1 MGAYLYTNVAS
12 LAAQR
17 NLANS
22 QDMLKV
28 STERLSSGKRINSA
42 KDDAAGAG
50 ISKRFTGNVQGL
62 RQGVRNAADGAAMAD
77 AGEAALE
84 QIAQMTLRI
93 RELGVQA
100 QNETYSTSDLTNIN
114 NEVQS
119 LYAGITGL
127 ATNAKY
133 NSIGLLDGSAGITGG
148 KTIKYTDE
156 VGGGTITITTAKD
169 FKVGAEV
176 AAIAATPITDKAT
189 ASTMV
194 TTADTLLTA
203 IATARSDFSKASVT
217 LGYVGAAQSALAE
230 AVDSARSRIED
241 TDYAA
246 ETAKMTRNQILQQA
260 ATAALAQAN
269 AMPNTILS
277 LIK

>member
-1 MGAYLYTNVAS
+1 
-12 LAAQR
+12 
-17 NLANS
+17 
-22 QDMLKV
+22 MLKV

-42 KDDAAGAG
+42 KDDAAGVG
-50 ISKRFTGNVQGL
+50 IAKRFTGNVQGL
-62 RQGVRNAADGAAMAD
+62 RQGVRNAQDGAAMAD

-84 QIAQMTLRI
+84 QMALMALRI

-100 QNETYSTSDLTNIN
+100 QNGTYSASDWTNIN
-114 NEVQS
+114 NEVQAIT
-119 LYAGITGL
+119 AGMTGL

-133 NSIGLLDGSAGITGG
+133 NNIALLDGSFSVNV
-148 KTIKYTDE
+148 KYTDE
-156 VGGGTITITTAKD
+156 STGGGGAGASLGTITVGTQQSFTALTI
-169 FKVGAEV
+169 
-176 AAIAATPITDKAT
+176 AAITDTGTAATA
-189 ASTMV
+189 V
-194 TTADTLLTA
+194 TVADSFLTS

-217 LGYVGAAQSALAE
+217 LGYVSAAQSALAE

>member
-1 MGAYLYTNVAS
+1 
-12 LAAQR
+12 
-17 NLANS
+17 
-22 QDMLKV
+22 MLKV

-42 KDDAAGAG
+42 KDDAAGVG
-50 ISKRFTGNVQGL
+50 IAKRFTGNVQGL
-62 RQGVRNAADGAAMAD
+62 RQGVRNAQDGAAMAD

-84 QIAQMTLRI
+84 QMALMALRI

-100 QNETYSTSDLTNIN
+100 QNGTYSASDWTNIN

-119 LYAGITGL
+119 LVGGMTGL

-133 NSIGLLDGSAGITGG
+133 NNITLLDGSFSVNV
-148 KTIKYTDE
+148 KYTDE
-156 VGGGTITITTAKD
+156 SAGTGGESLGTIAVGTLKSFTGITVTA
-169 FKVGAEV
+169 VSN
-176 AAIAATPITDKAT
+176 AATAAGAVTMADSFLTD
-189 ASTMV
+189 
-194 TTADTLLTA
+194 

-217 LGYVGAAQSALAE
+217 LGYVSAAQSALAE

>member
-17 NLANS
+17 NLATS
-22 QDMLKV
+22 QDMLKT

-42 KDDAAGAG
+42 KDDAAGVG
-50 ISKRFTGNVQGL
+50 IAKRFTGNVQGL

-84 QIAQMTLRI
+84 QMALMALRI

-100 QNETYSTSDLTNIN
+100 QNGTYSASDWLNID
-114 NEVQS
+114 NEVQA
-119 LYAGITGL
+119 LVAGITGL

-133 NSIGLLDGSAGITGG
+133 NNITLLDSSFSVNV
-148 KTIKYTDE
+148 KYTDE
-156 VGGGTITITTAKD
+156 SASAGGGATAGVILVGTTQQFTARTVASITNATTA
-169 FKVGAEV
+169 
-176 AAIAATPITDKAT
+176 
-189 ASTMV
+189 ASAV
-194 TTADTLLTA
+194 TTADTFLTD

-217 LGYVGAAQSALAE
+217 LGYVSAAQSALAE

-246 ETAKMTRNQILQQA
+246 ETAQMTRNQILQQA

>member
-1 MGAYLYTNVAS
+1 MPAYLYTNVAS

-17 NLANS
+17 NLSNS

-50 ISKRFTGNVQGL
+50 IAKRFTGNVMGI
-62 RQGVRNAADGAAMAD
+62 RQGVRNAQDGAAMAD

-84 QIAQMTLRI
+84 QMAQMTLRI

-100 QNETYSTSDLTNIN
+100 QNGTYAAKDIVNIKA
-114 NEVQS
+114 EVDA
-119 LYAGITGL
+119 LKDGIVGL
-127 ATNAKY
+127 ATNSKY
-133 NSIGLLDGSAGITGG
+133 NGSVLLKGAFTQDIFYSDENAKVTVASTKDFSAITI
-148 KTIKYTDE
+148 TALA
-156 VGGGTITITTAKD
+156 VGGGTGLVTEANTILD
-169 FKVGAEV
+169 
-176 AAIAATPITDKAT
+176 D
-189 ASTMV
+189 
-194 TTADTLLTA
+194 
-203 IATARSDFSKASVT
+203 IATARSDFSKASTT
-217 LGYVGAAQSALAE
+217 LGYISAAQSALAE
-230 AVDSARSRIED
+230 AVDSARGRIED

>member
-1 MGAYLYTNVAS
+1 
-12 LAAQR
+12 
-17 NLANS
+17 
-22 QDMLKV
+22 
-28 STERLSSGKRINSA
+28 
-42 KDDAAGAG
+42 
-50 ISKRFTGNVQGL
+50 
-62 RQGVRNAADGAAMAD
+62 MAD

-84 QIAQMTLRI
+84 QMALMALRI

-100 QNETYSTSDLTNIN
+100 QNGTYSASDWTNIN
-114 NEVQS
+114 NEVQA
-119 LYAGITGL
+119 LVGGMTGL

-133 NSIGLLDGSAGITGG
+133 NNITLLSGSFSVNV
-148 KTIKYTDE
+148 KYTDE
-156 VGGGTITITTAKD
+156 SSSATIGTINVGTSETFTALT
-169 FKVGAEV
+169 V
-176 AAIAATPITDKAT
+176 AAITDATSAASA
-189 ASTMV
+189 V
-194 TTADTLLTA
+194 TTADTFLTS

-217 LGYVGAAQSALAE
+217 LGYVSAAQSALAE

>member
-12 LAAQR
+12 LSAQR
-17 NLANS
+17 NLSNS

-42 KDDAAGAG
+42 KDDAAGVG
-50 ISKRFTGNVQGL
+50 IAKRFTGNVQGL
-62 RQGVRNAADGAAMAD
+62 RQGVRNAQDGAAMAD

-84 QIAQMTLRI
+84 QMSLMALRI
-93 RELGVQA
+93 RELAVQA
-100 QNETYSTSDLTNIN
+100 QNGTYSASDWTNIN
-114 NEVQS
+114 NEVQALVS
-119 LYAGITGL
+119 GMTGL
-127 ATNAKY
+127 ASNAKY
-133 NSIGLLDGSAGITGG
+133 NNITLLDGAFSVNV
-148 KTIKYTDE
+148 KYTDE
-156 VGGGTITITTAKD
+156 STTATTGTVT
-169 FKVGAEV
+169 VGTGENFTGLTV
-176 AAIAATPITDKAT
+176 AAVTSADTAATAVQ
-189 ASTMV
+189 S
-194 TTADTLLTA
+194 ADTFLTR
-203 IATARSDFSKASVT
+203 IATSRSDFSKASVT
-217 LGYVGAAQSALAE
+217 LGYVSAAQSALAE

>member
-17 NLANS
+17 NLATS

-42 KDDAAGAG
+42 KDDAAGVG
-50 ISKRFTGNVQGL
+50 IAKRFTGNVQGL
-62 RQGVRNAADGAAMAD
+62 RQGVRNAQDGAAMAD

-84 QIAQMTLRI
+84 QMALMALRI

-100 QNETYSTSDLTNIN
+100 QNGTYSASDWTNID
-114 NEVQS
+114 NEIQS
-119 LYAGITGL
+119 LVGGMTGL
-127 ATNAKY
+127 ASNAKY
-133 NSIGLLDGSAGITGG
+133 NNITLLDGSFSVNV
-148 KTIKYTDE
+148 KYTDE
-156 VGGGTITITTAKD
+156 SSGAGGAGATIGVISVGTTQTFTNLA
-169 FKVGAEV
+169 V
-176 AAIAATPITDKAT
+176 ATVTSAATAAT
-189 ASTMV
+189 AV
-194 TTADTLLTA
+194 TVADQFLTN

-217 LGYVGAAQSALAE
+217 LGYVSAAQSALAE

-241 TDYAA
+241 TDYAS

>member
-17 NLANS
+17 NLSAS
-22 QDMLKV
+22 QDMLKT

-42 KDDAAGAG
+42 RDDSAGAG
-50 ISKRFTGNVQGL
+50 IAKRFTGNVQGL
-62 RQGVRNAADGAAMAD
+62 RQGVRNAQDGAAMAD

-84 QIAQMTLRI
+84 QMAQMTLRI

-100 QNETYSTSDLTNIN
+100 QAGTYSTADLTNIN
-114 NEVQS
+114 NEIQS
-119 LYAGITGL
+119 LVNGITGL

-133 NSIGLLDGSAGITGG
+133 NG
-148 KTIKYTDE
+148 KTLLNGAFTVDVKYTDE
-156 VGGGTITITTAKD
+156 SGTINVGADTTTVFTTQTITALA
-169 FKVGAEV
+169 GV
-176 AAIAATPITDKAT
+176 AANGATVVTD
-189 ASTMV
+189 
-194 TTADTLLTA
+194 ADTLLTN
-203 IATARSDFSKASVT
+203 IATARSTFSKASVT
-217 LGYVGAAQSALAE
+217 LGYVASAQSALAE

-246 ETAKMTRNQILQQA
+246 ETAAMTRNQILQQA

>member
-17 NLANS
+17 NLASS

-42 KDDAAGAG
+42 KDDAAGVG
-50 ISKRFTGNVQGL
+50 IAKRFTGNVQGL
-62 RQGVRNAADGAAMAD
+62 RQGVRNAQDGAAMAD

-84 QIAQMTLRI
+84 QMAQMALRI

-100 QNETYSTSDLTNIN
+100 QNGTYSASDWTNID
-114 NEVQS
+114 NEVQA
-119 LYAGITGL
+119 LVGGMTGL

-133 NSIGLLDGSAGITGG
+133 NNITLLDGSFSVNV
-148 KTIKYTDE
+148 KYTDE
-156 VGGGTITITTAKD
+156 S
-169 FKVGAEV
+169 
-176 AAIAATPITDKAT
+176 AT
-189 ASTMV
+189 ASGGATAGVIAV
-194 TTADTLLTA
+194 TTAQSFTALTVSTVNSA
-203 IATARSDFSKASVT
+203 SAAATAVTVADAFLTSIATARSDFSKASVT
-217 LGYVGAAQSALAE
+217 LGYVSSAQSALAE

>member
-17 NLANS
+17 NLATS

-42 KDDAAGAG
+42 KDDAAGVG
-50 ISKRFTGNVQGL
+50 ISKRFTGNVMGL
-62 RQGVRNAADGAAMAD
+62 RQGVRNAQDGAAMAD

-84 QIAQMTLRI
+84 QMSQMVLRI

-100 QNETYSTSDLTNIN
+100 QNGTNTTSDWKNIDNEIQALT
-114 NEVQS
+114 Q
-119 LYAGITGL
+119 AITGL

-133 NSIGLLDGSAGITGG
+133 NNQTLLDGTFSRD
-148 KTIKYTDE
+148 IKYTDE
-156 VGGGTITITTAKD
+156 STSATAGTIQVMSTLVFTTVTVAAVTTAAL
-169 FKVGAEV
+169 GAS
-176 AAIAATPITDKAT
+176 A
-189 ASTMV
+189 V
-194 TTADTLLTA
+194 TTADTFLTDL
-203 IATARSDFSKASVT
+203 ATARSDFSKASVA
-217 LGYVGAAQSALAE
+217 LGYVSAAQSALAE
-230 AVDSARSRIED
+230 AVDGARSRIED

>member
-1 MGAYLYTNVAS
+1 MSAYLYTNVAS

-17 NLANS
+17 NLSSS

-50 ISKRFTGNVQGL
+50 IAKRFTGNVAGI
-62 RQGVRNAADGAAMAD
+62 RQGVRNAQDGAAMAD
-77 AGEAALE
+77 AGEATLE
-84 QIAQMTLRI
+84 QMAQMTLRV

-100 QNETYSTSDLTNIN
+100 QNGTYSTADLTNIS
-114 NEVQS
+114 NEVTALQT
-119 LYAGITGL
+119 GIQGL

-133 NSIGLLDGSAGITGG
+133 NNTSLLDGTFTSNIQYSDVSTG
-148 KTIKYTDE
+148 TLT
-156 VGGGTITITTAKD
+156 VATTQNFTA
-169 FKVGAEV
+169 VTLTGPTTNTL
-176 AAIAATPITDKAT
+176 AATTVSD
-189 ASTMV
+189 
-194 TTADTLLTA
+194 ADALLTR
-203 IATARSDFSKASVT
+203 IATARSDFSKQSTT
-217 LGYVGAAQSALAE
+217 LGYVSSAQSALAE

>member
-17 NLANS
+17 NLATS

-42 KDDAAGAG
+42 KDDAAGVG
-50 ISKRFTGNVQGL
+50 IAKRFTGNVQGL
-62 RQGVRNAADGAAMAD
+62 RQGVRNAQDGAAMAD

-84 QIAQMTLRI
+84 QMALMALRI

-100 QNETYSTSDLTNIN
+100 QNGTYSASDWKNID
-114 NEVQS
+114 NEIQS
-119 LYAGITGL
+119 LVGGMTGL

-133 NSIGLLDGSAGITGG
+133 NNITLLDGSFSVNV
-148 KTIKYTDE
+148 KYTDE
-156 VGGGTITITTAKD
+156 STGAAGAGATVGVISVGTTMTFATIA
-169 FKVGAEV
+169 V
-176 AAIAATPITDKAT
+176 ASVTNALTAATAVTVADQFLTD
-189 ASTMV
+189 
-194 TTADTLLTA
+194 

-217 LGYVGAAQSALAE
+217 LGYVSAAQSALAE

-241 TDYAA
+241 TDYAS

>member
-17 NLANS
+17 NLATS

-42 KDDAAGAG
+42 KDDAAGVG
-50 ISKRFTGNVQGL
+50 IAKRFTGNVQGL
-62 RQGVRNAADGAAMAD
+62 RQGVRNAQDGAAMAD

-84 QIAQMTLRI
+84 QMALMALRI

-100 QNETYSTSDLTNIN
+100 QNGTYSTSDWTNIN

-119 LYAGITGL
+119 LLGGMTGL
-127 ATNAKY
+127 ASNAKY
-133 NSIGLLDGSAGITGG
+133 NNITLLDGAFSVNV
-148 KTIKYTDE
+148 KYTDE
-156 VGGGTITITTAKD
+156 STGTGGETLGVINVGTTINFTTAITL
-169 FKVGAEV
+169 AS
-176 AAIAATPITDKAT
+176 AITGTAT
-189 ASTMV
+189 AAAAV
-194 TTADTLLTA
+194 TTADSFLTQ

-217 LGYVGAAQSALAE
+217 LGYVSAAQSALAE

-241 TDYAA
+241 TDYAS

>member
-17 NLANS
+17 NLATS

-42 KDDAAGAG
+42 KDDAAGVG
-50 ISKRFTGNVQGL
+50 IAKRFTGNVQGL
-62 RQGVRNAADGAAMAD
+62 RQGVRNAQDGAAMAD

-84 QIAQMTLRI
+84 QMALMALRI

-100 QNETYSTSDLTNIN
+100 QNGTYSASDWTNID
-114 NEVQS
+114 NEVQ
-119 LYAGITGL
+119 AIVGGMTGL

-133 NSIGLLDGSAGITGG
+133 NNITLLDGSFSVNV
-148 KTIKYTDE
+148 KYTDE
-156 VGGGTITITTAKD
+156 SAGTNGQSLGTITVGTAQS
-169 FKVGAEV
+169 FTAISV
-176 AAIAATPITDKAT
+176 ANISSAATA
-189 ASTMV
+189 AAAV
-194 TTADTLLTA
+194 TTADTFLTN

-217 LGYVGAAQSALAE
+217 LGYVSAAQSALAE

>member
-1 MGAYLYTNVAS
+1 
-12 LAAQR
+12 
-17 NLANS
+17 
-22 QDMLKV
+22 MLKV

-42 KDDAAGAG
+42 KDDAAGVG
-50 ISKRFTGNVQGL
+50 ISKRFTGNVAGL
-62 RQGVRNAADGAAMAD
+62 RQGVRNAQDGAAMAD

-84 QIAQMTLRI
+84 QMSQMVLRI

-100 QNETYSTSDLTNIN
+100 QNGTYSASDWLNIN
-114 NEVQS
+114 NEVQA
-119 LYAGITGL
+119 LTAGITGL

-133 NSIGLLDGSAGITGG
+133 NNITLLDGAFTVN
-148 KTIKYTDE
+148 IKYTDE
-156 VGGGTITITTAKD
+156 SSSATQGTVAVGTTMNFTTVAITAIADATTA
-169 FKVGAEV
+169 
-176 AAIAATPITDKAT
+176 AT
-189 ASTMV
+189 AV
-194 TTADTLLTA
+194 TTADEYLTNL
-203 IATARSDFSKASVT
+203 ATARSDFSKASVS
-217 LGYVGAAQSALAE
+217 LGYVSAAQSALAE

>member
-1 MGAYLYTNVAS
+1 MPAYLYTNVAS

-17 NLANS
+17 NLSNS
-22 QDMLKV
+22 QDMLKT

-50 ISKRFTGNVQGL
+50 IAKRFAGNVRGI
-62 RQGVRNAADGAAMAD
+62 RQGVRNAQDGAAMAD

-84 QIAQMTLRI
+84 QMAQMALRI

-100 QNETYSTSDLTNIN
+100 QNGTYAVKDITNIN
-114 NEVQS
+114 SEVQS
-119 LYAGITGL
+119 LKNGIIGL
-127 ATNAKY
+127 AANAKY
-133 NSIGLLDGSAGITGG
+133 NGKVLLDGA
-148 KTIKYTDE
+148 Y
-156 VGGGTITITTAKD
+156 
-169 FKVGAEV
+169 
-176 AAIAATPITDKAT
+176 
-189 ASTMV
+189 
-194 TTADTLLTA
+194 TADVYYSDEAAGKITVATTQKFAAAADVTVTA
-203 IATARSDFSKASVT
+203 LANPGDGTVTVGEANTILDNIASARSDFSKASTT
-217 LGYVGAAQSALAE
+217 LGYIGAAQSALAE
-230 AVDSARSRIED
+230 AVDNARGRIED

-246 ETAKMTRNQILQQA
+246 ETANMTRNQILQQA

>member
-17 NLANS
+17 NLATS

-42 KDDAAGAG
+42 KDDAAGVG

-62 RQGVRNAADGAAMAD
+62 RQGVRNAQDGAAMAD

-84 QIAQMTLRI
+84 QMALMALRI

-100 QNETYSTSDLTNIN
+100 QNGTYSASDWTNIN
-114 NEVQS
+114 NEVQALVS
-119 LYAGITGL
+119 GMTGL
-127 ATNAKY
+127 ASNAKY
-133 NSIGLLDGSAGITGG
+133 NNITLLDGAFSVNV
-148 KTIKYTDE
+148 KYTDE
-156 VGGGTITITTAKD
+156 STTAATGTVT
-169 FKVGAEV
+169 VGTGQNFTQVGV
-176 AAIAATPITDKAT
+176 AAITNADTAATAVQ
-189 ASTMV
+189 S
-194 TTADTLLTA
+194 ADTFLTN

-217 LGYVGAAQSALAE
+217 LGYVSAAQSALAE

-269 AMPNTILS
+269 AIPNTILS

>member
-1 MGAYLYTNVAS
+1 
-12 LAAQR
+12 
-17 NLANS
+17 
-22 QDMLKV
+22 MLKV

-42 KDDAAGAG
+42 KDDSAGVG
-50 ISKRFTGNVQGL
+50 IAKRFTGNVQGL
-62 RQGVRNAADGAAMAD
+62 RQGVRNAQDGAAMAD

-84 QIAQMTLRI
+84 QMAQMALRI

-100 QNETYSTSDLTNIN
+100 QNGTYSASDWTNID
-114 NEVQS
+114 NEVQALVS
-119 LYAGITGL
+119 GMTGL

-133 NSIGLLDGSAGITGG
+133 NNITLLDGSFSVNV
-148 KTIKYTDE
+148 KYTDE
-156 VGGGTITITTAKD
+156 SSSATAGTIAVKTTQTFTALSVGTISD
-169 FKVGAEV
+169 
-176 AAIAATPITDKAT
+176 AT
-189 ASTMV
+189 AAAAAV
-194 TTADTLLTA
+194 TTADTFLTS

-217 LGYVGAAQSALAE
+217 LGYVSAAQSALAE
-230 AVDSARSRIED
+230 AVDTARSRIED

>member
-17 NLANS
+17 NLATS

-42 KDDAAGAG
+42 KDDAAGVG
-50 ISKRFTGNVQGL
+50 IAKRFTGNVQGL
-62 RQGVRNAADGAAMAD
+62 RQGVRNAQDGAAMAD

-84 QIAQMTLRI
+84 QMALMALRI

-100 QNETYSTSDLTNIN
+100 QNGTYSASDWTNIN

-119 LYAGITGL
+119 LVGGMTGL

-133 NSIGLLDGSAGITGG
+133 NNITLLDGSFSVNV
-148 KTIKYTDE
+148 KYTDE
-156 VGGGTITITTAKD
+156 SAGTGGESLGTIAVGTLKSFTGITVTA
-169 FKVGAEV
+169 VSN
-176 AAIAATPITDKAT
+176 AATAAGAVTMADSFLTD
-189 ASTMV
+189 
-194 TTADTLLTA
+194 

-217 LGYVGAAQSALAE
+217 LGYVSAAQSALAE

-260 ATAALAQAN
+260 ATADLAQAN

>member
-42 KDDAAGAG
+42 KDDAAGVG
-50 ISKRFTGNVQGL
+50 IAKRFTGNVQGL
-62 RQGVRNAADGAAMAD
+62 RQGVRNAQDGAAMAD

-84 QIAQMTLRI
+84 QMALMALRI

-100 QNETYSTSDLTNIN
+100 QNGTYSASDWTNID
-114 NEVQS
+114 NEIQS
-119 LYAGITGL
+119 LVGGMTGL
-127 ATNAKY
+127 ASNAKY
-133 NSIGLLDGSAGITGG
+133 NNITLLDGSFSVNV
-148 KTIKYTDE
+148 KYTDE
-156 VGGGTITITTAKD
+156 SAGAGGAGATIGVISVGTTQTFTNLA
-169 FKVGAEV
+169 V
-176 AAIAATPITDKAT
+176 ATVTSAATAAT
-189 ASTMV
+189 AV
-194 TTADTLLTA
+194 TVADQFLTN

-217 LGYVGAAQSALAE
+217 LGYVSAAQSALAE

-241 TDYAA
+241 TDYAS

>member
-17 NLANS
+17 NLATS

-42 KDDAAGAG
+42 KDDAAGVG
-50 ISKRFTGNVQGL
+50 IAKRFTGNVQGL
-62 RQGVRNAADGAAMAD
+62 RQGVRNAQDGAAMAD

-84 QIAQMTLRI
+84 QMALMALRI

-100 QNETYSTSDLTNIN
+100 QNGTYSASDWTNIN

-119 LYAGITGL
+119 LVGGMTGL

-133 NSIGLLDGSAGITGG
+133 NNITLLDGSFSVNV
-148 KTIKYTDE
+148 KYTDE
-156 VGGGTITITTAKD
+156 SAGTGGESLGTIAVGTLKSFTGITVTA
-169 FKVGAEV
+169 VSN
-176 AAIAATPITDKAT
+176 AATAAGAVTMADSFLTD
-189 ASTMV
+189 
-194 TTADTLLTA
+194 

-217 LGYVGAAQSALAE
+217 LGYVSAAQSALAE

-241 TDYAA
+241 TDYAS

>member
-1 MGAYLYTNVAS
+1 
-12 LAAQR
+12 
-17 NLANS
+17 
-22 QDMLKV
+22 MLKT

-42 KDDAAGAG
+42 KDDAAGVG
-50 ISKRFTGNVQGL
+50 IAKRFTGNVQGL

-84 QIAQMTLRI
+84 QMALMALRI

-100 QNETYSTSDLTNIN
+100 QNGTYSASDWTNID
-114 NEVQS
+114 NEVQA
-119 LYAGITGL
+119 LVGGMTGL

-133 NSIGLLDGSAGITGG
+133 NNITLLDGSFSVNV
-148 KTIKYTDE
+148 KYTDE
-156 VGGGTITITTAKD
+156 S
-169 FKVGAEV
+169 
-176 AAIAATPITDKAT
+176 AT
-189 ASTMV
+189 ASGGSTAGVIAVTTTQAFTNLAVGTVSSAAAAATAV
-194 TTADTLLTA
+194 TTADAFLTS

-217 LGYVGAAQSALAE
+217 LGYVSQAQSALAE

-246 ETAKMTRNQILQQA
+246 ETAQMTRNQILQQA

>member
-17 NLANS
+17 NLATS

-42 KDDAAGAG
+42 KDDAAGVG
-50 ISKRFTGNVQGL
+50 IAKRFTGNVQGL
-62 RQGVRNAADGAAMAD
+62 RQGVRNAQDGAAMAD

-84 QIAQMTLRI
+84 QMALMALRI

-100 QNETYSTSDLTNIN
+100 QNGTYSASDWTNID
-114 NEVQS
+114 NEVQ
-119 LYAGITGL
+119 AIVGGMTGL

-133 NSIGLLDGSAGITGG
+133 NNITLLDGSFSVNV
-148 KTIKYTDE
+148 KYTDE
-156 VGGGTITITTAKD
+156 SAAATAAAGASLGTITVGTTQSFTAIS
-169 FKVGAEV
+169 V
-176 AAIAATPITDKAT
+176 ANISNAATA
-189 ASTMV
+189 ASAV
-194 TTADTLLTA
+194 TTADTFLTN

-217 LGYVGAAQSALAE
+217 LGYVSAAQSALAE

>member
-17 NLANS
+17 NLATS

-50 ISKRFTGNVQGL
+50 IAKRFTGNVQGL
-62 RQGVRNAADGAAMAD
+62 RQGVRNAQDGSAMAD

-84 QIAQMTLRI
+84 QMALMALRI

-100 QNETYSTSDLTNIN
+100 QNGTYSASDWTNIDA
-114 NEVQS
+114 EVQ
-119 LYAGITGL
+119 AIVGGMTGL

-133 NSIGLLDGSAGITGG
+133 NNITLLDGSFSVNV
-148 KTIKYTDE
+148 KYTDE
-156 VGGGTITITTAKD
+156 SAGTNGQSLGTITVGTSQSFTAIS
-169 FKVGAEV
+169 V
-176 AAIAATPITDKAT
+176 ANISNAATA
-189 ASTMV
+189 AAAV
-194 TTADTLLTA
+194 TTADTFLTN

-217 LGYVGAAQSALAE
+217 LGYVSAAQSALAE

>member
-17 NLANS
+17 NLATS

-42 KDDAAGAG
+42 KDDAAGVG
-50 ISKRFTGNVQGL
+50 IAKRFTGNVQGL
-62 RQGVRNAADGAAMAD
+62 RQGVRNAQDGAAMAD

-84 QIAQMTLRI
+84 QMALMALRI

-100 QNETYSTSDLTNIN
+100 QNGTYSASDWTNIN

-119 LYAGITGL
+119 LVGGMTGL

-133 NSIGLLDGSAGITGG
+133 NNITLLDGSFSVNV
-148 KTIKYTDE
+148 KYTDE
-156 VGGGTITITTAKD
+156 SAGTGGESLGTIAVGTLKSFTGITVTA
-169 FKVGAEV
+169 VSN
-176 AAIAATPITDKAT
+176 AATAAGAVTMADSFLTD
-189 ASTMV
+189 
-194 TTADTLLTA
+194 

-217 LGYVGAAQSALAE
+217 LGYVSAAQSALAE

>member
-1 MGAYLYTNVAS
+1 
-12 LAAQR
+12 
-17 NLANS
+17 
-22 QDMLKV
+22 MLKV

-42 KDDAAGAG
+42 KDDAAGVG
-50 ISKRFTGNVQGL
+50 IAKRFTGNVQGL
-62 RQGVRNAADGAAMAD
+62 RQGVRNAQDGAAMAD

-84 QIAQMTLRI
+84 QMALMALRI

-100 QNETYSTSDLTNIN
+100 QNGTYSASDWTNIN
-114 NEVQS
+114 NEVQAITS
-119 LYAGITGL
+119 GMTGL

-133 NSIGLLDGSAGITGG
+133 NNIALLDGSFSVNV
-148 KTIKYTDE
+148 KYTDE
-156 VGGGTITITTAKD
+156 STGGGTTGASLGVITVGTTQSFTALA
-169 FKVGAEV
+169 VTA
-176 AAIAATPITDKAT
+176 ITDTGT
-189 ASTMV
+189 AASAVTM
-194 TTADTLLTA
+194 ADGFLTS

-217 LGYVGAAQSALAE
+217 LGYVSAAQSALAE

>member
-17 NLANS
+17 NLATS
-22 QDMLKV
+22 QDMLKT

-42 KDDAAGAG
+42 KDDAAGVG
-50 ISKRFTGNVQGL
+50 IAKRFTGNVQGL
-62 RQGVRNAADGAAMAD
+62 RQGVRNAADGSAMAD

-84 QIAQMTLRI
+84 QMALMALRI

-100 QNETYSTSDLTNIN
+100 QNGTYSASDWLNID
-114 NEVQS
+114 NEVQA
-119 LYAGITGL
+119 LVAGITGL

-133 NSIGLLDGSAGITGG
+133 NNITLLDSSFSVNV
-148 KTIKYTDE
+148 KYTDE
-156 VGGGTITITTAKD
+156 SASAGGGATAGVILVGTTQQFTARTVASITNATTA
-169 FKVGAEV
+169 
-176 AAIAATPITDKAT
+176 
-189 ASTMV
+189 ASAV
-194 TTADTLLTA
+194 TTADTFLTD

-217 LGYVGAAQSALAE
+217 LGYVSAAQSALAE

-246 ETAKMTRNQILQQA
+246 ETAQMTRNQILQQA

>member
-17 NLANS
+17 NLSNS
-22 QDMLKV
+22 QDMLKT

-42 KDDAAGAG
+42 KDDAAGVG
-50 ISKRFTGNVQGL
+50 IAKRFTGNVQGI
-62 RQGVRNAADGAAMAD
+62 RQGVRNAQDGAAMAD

-84 QIAQMTLRI
+84 QMAQMALRI

-100 QNETYSTSDLTNIN
+100 QNGTYALKDVTNIS
-114 NEVQS
+114 NEVVALRDGIRGLASNAQYNGKTLLGAGGFTADVYYS
-119 LYAGITGL
+119 DVSAGKITVATTQDFSAVAVTALAANADGITTVTE
-127 ATNAKY
+127 ANT
-133 NSIGLLDGSAGITGG
+133 ILDN
-148 KTIKYTDE
+148 
-156 VGGGTITITTAKD
+156 
-169 FKVGAEV
+169 
-176 AAIAATPITDKAT
+176 
-189 ASTMV
+189 
-194 TTADTLLTA
+194 
-203 IATARSDFSKASVT
+203 IATARSDFSKASTT
-217 LGYVGAAQSALAE
+217 LGYVASAQSALAE
-230 AVDSARSRIED
+230 AVDSARGRIED

>member
-12 LAAQR
+12 LSAQR

-42 KDDAAGAG
+42 KDDAAGVG
-50 ISKRFTGNVQGL
+50 IAKRFTGNVAGL
-62 RQGVRNAADGAAMAD
+62 RQGVRNAQDGAAMAD

-84 QIAQMTLRI
+84 QMSLMALRI

-100 QNETYSTSDLTNIN
+100 QNGTYSASDWLNID
-114 NEVQS
+114 NEVQA
-119 LYAGITGL
+119 LVAGMTGL

-133 NSIGLLDGSAGITGG
+133 NNITLLDSSFSVNV
-148 KTIKYTDE
+148 KYTDE
-156 VGGGTITITTAKD
+156 SASAGGGATAGVILVGTTQQFTART
-169 FKVGAEV
+169 V
-176 AAIAATPITDKAT
+176 AAITNATTAASA
-189 ASTMV
+189 V
-194 TTADTLLTA
+194 TTADQFLTD

-217 LGYVGAAQSALAE
+217 LGYVSAAQSALAE

-241 TDYAA
+241 TDYAS

>member
-17 NLANS
+17 NLATS

-42 KDDAAGAG
+42 KDDAAGVG
-50 ISKRFTGNVQGL
+50 IAKRFTGNVQGL
-62 RQGVRNAADGAAMAD
+62 RQGVRNAQDGAAMAD

-84 QIAQMTLRI
+84 QMALMALRI

-100 QNETYSTSDLTNIN
+100 QNGTYSASDWTNID
-114 NEVQS
+114 NEIQALV
-119 LYAGITGL
+119 GGMTGL

-133 NSIGLLDGSAGITGG
+133 NNITLLDGSFSVNV
-148 KTIKYTDE
+148 KYTDE
-156 VGGGTITITTAKD
+156 SAAAGGGATAGVIAVTTSQSFTALT
-169 FKVGAEV
+169 V
-176 AAIAATPITDKAT
+176 ATVDSAASAATA
-189 ASTMV
+189 V
-194 TTADTLLTA
+194 TVADAFLTS
-203 IATARSDFSKASVT
+203 IATARSDFSKSSVT
-217 LGYVGAAQSALAE
+217 LGYVSSAQSALAE

>member
-17 NLANS
+17 NLATS

-42 KDDAAGAG
+42 KDDAAGVG
-50 ISKRFTGNVQGL
+50 IAKRFTGNVQGL
-62 RQGVRNAADGAAMAD
+62 RQGVRNAQDGAAMAD

-84 QIAQMTLRI
+84 QMALMALRI

-100 QNETYSTSDLTNIN
+100 QNGTYSASDWTNID
-114 NEVQS
+114 NEVQ
-119 LYAGITGL
+119 AIVGGMTGL

-133 NSIGLLDGSAGITGG
+133 NNITLLDGSFSVNV
-148 KTIKYTDE
+148 KYTDE
-156 VGGGTITITTAKD
+156 SAGTNGQSLGTVTVGTAQS
-169 FKVGAEV
+169 FTAISV
-176 AAIAATPITDKAT
+176 ANISSAATA
-189 ASTMV
+189 AAAV
-194 TTADTLLTA
+194 TTADTFLTN

-217 LGYVGAAQSALAE
+217 LGYVSAAQSALAE

>member
-1 MGAYLYTNVAS
+1 
-12 LAAQR
+12 
-17 NLANS
+17 
-22 QDMLKV
+22 MLKT

-42 KDDAAGAG
+42 KDDAAGVG
-50 ISKRFTGNVQGL
+50 IAKRFTGNVQGL

-84 QIAQMTLRI
+84 QMALMTLRI

-100 QNETYSTSDLTNIN
+100 QNGTYSASDWLNID
-114 NEVQS
+114 NEVQA
-119 LYAGITGL
+119 LVAGITGL

-133 NSIGLLDGSAGITGG
+133 NNITLLDASFSVNV
-148 KTIKYTDE
+148 KYTDE
-156 VGGGTITITTAKD
+156 SASAVGG
-169 FKVGAEV
+169 
-176 AAIAATPITDKAT
+176 AT
-189 ASTMV
+189 AGVILVGTTQQFTARTVANITNATSAAAAV
-194 TTADTLLTA
+194 TTADTLLTD

-217 LGYVGAAQSALAE
+217 LGYVSAAQSALAE

-246 ETAKMTRNQILQQA
+246 ETAQMTRNQILQQA

>member
-50 ISKRFTGNVQGL
+50 IAKRFTGNVQGL
-62 RQGVRNAADGAAMAD
+62 RQGVRNAQDGAAMAD

-84 QIAQMTLRI
+84 QMALMSLRI

-100 QNETYSTSDLTNIN
+100 QNGTYSASDWVNID
-114 NEVQS
+114 NEVQAIV
-119 LYAGITGL
+119 AGMTGL

-133 NSIGLLDGSAGITGG
+133 NNITLLDGSFSVNV
-148 KTIKYTDE
+148 KYTDE
-156 VGGGTITITTAKD
+156 SAGAAGAGATLGVINVGTTQTFTALTVATISD
-169 FKVGAEV
+169 
-176 AAIAATPITDKAT
+176 AATAAT
-189 ASTMV
+189 AV
-194 TTADTLLTA
+194 TTADDFLTS

-217 LGYVGAAQSALAE
+217 LGYVSAAQAALAE

>member
-17 NLANS
+17 NLATS

-42 KDDAAGAG
+42 SDDSAGAG
-50 ISKRFTGNVQGL
+50 IAKRFTGNVQGL

-84 QIAQMTLRI
+84 QMALMALRI

-100 QNETYSTSDLTNIN
+100 QNGTYSASDWTNID
-114 NEVQS
+114 NEVQA
-119 LYAGITGL
+119 LVGGMTGL

-133 NSIGLLDGSAGITGG
+133 NNITLLDGSFSVNV
-148 KTIKYTDE
+148 KYTDE
-156 VGGGTITITTAKD
+156 S
-169 FKVGAEV
+169 
-176 AAIAATPITDKAT
+176 AT
-189 ASTMV
+189 ASGGSTAGVIAVTTTQAFTNLAVGTVSSAAAAATAV
-194 TTADTLLTA
+194 TTADAFLTS

-217 LGYVGAAQSALAE
+217 LGYVSQAQSALAE

-246 ETAKMTRNQILQQA
+246 ETAQMTRNQILQQA